1 MAGVLFDTNII
12 IDWLR
17 SYRRSRP
24 KNEKQKFYSEQAQWL
39 FSNAFQTKTIIYI
52 SCHTI
57 KELLQYPDISQ
68 EEESR
73 IYSIL
78 PASVIVFSTTDKI
91 AKVAGLMAR
100 QSHEYRNHHI
110 EDCYIAA
117 TAIFHRLP
125 LYTRNPADYQYVPHE
140 HLIIK
145 VPYTF

>member
-1 MAGVLFDTNII
+1 MAGVLFDTNIM

-24 KNEKQKFYSEQAQWL
+24 KDEKQKFCSEKAQDL
-39 FSNAFQTKTIIYI
+39 FNNAFQTKTIIYI

-68 EEESR
+68 EEEAR

-78 PASVIVFSTTDKI
+78 PASVIVLSTTDKI
-91 AKVAGLMAR
+91 AKTAGLMAR
-100 QSHEYRNHHI
+100 LSHEYRTHHI

-117 TAIFHRLP
+117 TAIVHRLP
-125 LYTRNPADYQYVPHE
+125 LYTRNPADYQYVSHE
-140 HLIIK
+140 DLILK